1 MTEAADLV
9 NGALSA
15 YALGD
20 IPTVK
25 SHLHTLKGSAG
36 TIGVARVADIARTAE
51 GKLKVNDTSG
61 LAEALQ
67 ALEQAFK
74 DFLAEWKK

>member
-1 MTEAADLV
+1 MEEFVTEANDLV
-9 NGALSA
+9 TGALSA
-15 YALGD
+15 YDLGD

-36 TIGVARVADIARTAE
+36 TIGVARMADIARTAE

-61 LAEALQ
+61 LSDALQ
-67 ALEQAFK
+67 ALETGV
-74 DFLAEWKK
+74 